1 MGSSSN
7 NSINSTLF
15 GRVNMYVAKAREIVI
30 IGYSFPPTDF
40 ATEALLR
47 DDIPWQFQRQTL
59 FVIMTP
65 QREVFERFEKT
76 FGSSEVE
83 WKISLKEYLDAI

>member
-7 NSINSTLF
+7 NSSNSTLF
-15 GRVNMYVAKAREIVI
+15 GRADRYVAKAREIVI
-30 IGYSFPPTDF
+30 IEYSFPPTDF

-47 DDIPWQFQRQTL
+47 DSIPWQFQGQTL

-76 FGSSEVE
+76 FSSSEVE
-83 WKISLKEYLDAI
+83 WKISLKEYFDAI